1 MNEIAFIAWIS
12 YDARSDLLAHHL
24 GAQMHFIHFGK
35 RGKKLQAPIRYI
47 VQALKTWSVLR
58 RQKPNIVLVQVPPIF
73 SAITV
78 CVYCLL
84 HRARYV
90 IDSHSSTFISSQ
102 WRWALGVHRSLSR
115 KAITTIVPNADLEK
129 TVRSWGCR
137 VSRLGFTPGNYP
149 PGERFPLDSGFNVGV
164 ISSFDSDEPL
174 IPVLEAVRYLPE
186 VNFYVT
192 GDSRRT
198 SGALLENKP
207 GNCHFTGYI
216 PYAKYV
222 GLLREVD
229 VIIDLTNWDH
239 TLLMGAY
246 EAVSLGTPL
255 IVSDW
260 PVLRDYFHL
269 GTVHVPNTAEGI
281 REGVRRAQREQTAL
295 RQGILLLREQLQAD
309 WDRQLAELLVTLEE

>member
-1 MNEIAFIAWIS
+1 M
-12 YDARSDLLAHHL
+12 
-24 GAQMHFIHFGK
+24 
-35 RGKKLQAPIRYI
+35 
-47 VQALKTWSVLR
+47 
-58 RQKPNIVLVQVPPIF
+58 QVPPIF

-78 CVYCLL
+78 FVYCQL
-84 HRARYV
+84 HRAGYV
-90 IDSHSSTFISSQ
+90 IDTHSSTFISSA
-102 WRWALGVHRSLSR
+102 WRWALGIHRSLSR

-129 TVRSWGCR
+129 IVHSWGCR
-137 VSRLGFTPGNYP
+137 VSRLGFTPANYP
-149 PGERFPLDSGFNVGV
+149 LGERFPLDVGFNVAV
-164 ISSFDSDEPL
+164 ICCFDSDEPL
-174 IPVLEAVRYLPE
+174 APVLEAARHLPE

-192 GDSRRT
+192 GDSRRASST
-198 SGALLENKP
+198 LLENKP
-207 GNCHFTGYI
+207 GNCHFTGYV

-229 VIIDLTNWDH
+229 AIIDLTNWDH

-269 GTVHVPNTAEGI
+269 GTVHVPNTVEGI
-281 REGVRRAQREQTAL
+281 CEGVRRAQREQTAL

-309 WDRQLAELLVTLEE
+309 WDRQFAELLLLLKEKC